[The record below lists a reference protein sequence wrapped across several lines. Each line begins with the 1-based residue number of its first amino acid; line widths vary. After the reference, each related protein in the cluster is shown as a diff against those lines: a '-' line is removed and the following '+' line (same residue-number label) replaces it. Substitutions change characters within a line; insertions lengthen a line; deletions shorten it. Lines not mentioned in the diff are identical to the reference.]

1 MREGNEVKITTA
13 HGVVEVTINPGRKS
27 DGRPS
32 AGLEYT
38 ASLRC
43 SSEGVVR
50 LTLGTDFT
58 PPCLLAVLP
67 EFDFRAASAVIAEL
81 GIWAPAVD
89 GWTEARP
96 GVYAFADGVR
106 YGAPTDE
113 ELEFMAAFGFTPGAR
128 FDLAL
133 PMLRAQRAQL
143 TGGAVERLAQ
153 FAVEVSSGEMAV
165 RMPVEALEVAAELTV
180 PSEES
185 APEVGGAGVPMEQP
199 ATPRETLLTPDTI
212 VGPPSATGARQPA
225 RRRRAAKPVGKV
237 EVVSQVLG
245 ESTTETLVDPA
256 VVDVFDVLDA
266 APTPIV
272 AKSAAVEP
280 NPFMIEGL

>member
-1 MREGNEVKITTA
+1 VKITTTC
-13 HGVVEVTINPGRKS
+13 GVVDVTVNPGRKS
-27 DGRPS
+27 DGRPN

-67 EFDFRAASAVIAEL
+67 SWDQAAALDVVAHL
-81 GIWAPAVD
+81 GLWIPAPD

-96 GVYAFADGVR
+96 GVFAFIDGVR
-106 YGAPTDE
+106 YQPPTDE

-143 TGGAVERLAQ
+143 NAVKDFLAG
-153 FAVEVSSGEMAV
+153 V
-165 RMPVEALEVAAELTV
+165 EVAAIRVSDEMGGNLDAALT
-180 PSEES
+180 
-185 APEVGGAGVPMEQP
+185 AMAGVDDSGHPLEFVMGDAGTP
-199 ATPRETLLTPDTI
+199 ASPPADAPVTLDVGRERAGALVDGSMAS
-212 VGPPSATGARQPA
+212 VKATRRQ
-225 RRRRAAKPVGKV
+225 RRPAKPVGKV
-237 EVVSQVLG
+237 EVISQVLG
-245 ESTTETLVDPA
+245 ESTSETLVPDA
-256 VVDVFDVLDA
+256 AIADVFDVLDA
-266 APTPIV
+266 KPTPPV
-272 AKSAAVEP
+272 APAAPAPDV